1 MSEFTGK
8 INEIVF
14 ENDKDLYKIL
24 DVEIIGSLENY
35 SRSEIKVTGN
45 FGDVQI
51 GSSYHFDGKL
61 IMHEKF
67 GLQFRANSYKPI
79 MPHEEGSLTNYLSSN
94 KFPGIGKKNGRYHY

>member
-8 INEIVF
+8 INGIVF

-45 FGDVQI
+45 A
-51 GSSYHFDGKL
+51 S
-61 IMHEKF
+61 
-67 GLQFRANSYKPI
+67 
-79 MPHEEGSLTNYLSSN
+79 
-94 KFPGIGKKNGRYHY
+94 